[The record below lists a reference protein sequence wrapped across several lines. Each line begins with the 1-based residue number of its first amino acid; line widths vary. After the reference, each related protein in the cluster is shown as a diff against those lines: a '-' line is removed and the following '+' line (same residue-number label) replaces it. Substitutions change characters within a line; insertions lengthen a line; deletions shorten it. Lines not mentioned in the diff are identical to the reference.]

1 MHFAETSVHRFVVGN
16 ALEIGTTH
24 YAYEF
29 VRHLYSTFFCDLIVA
44 YDTERDVG
52 SYSRELVELFVGK
65 EAVCYLDYTFAT
77 HVGTLEVVTNC
88 DSRLALAEV
97 KHIDDVKKAFVWD
110 MIYDCAVLN
119 SGHKKFLVFHL

>member
-1 MHFAETSVHRFVVGN
+1 MYFTETSAHWFVVGYT
-16 ALEIGTTH
+16 LEIGATH
-24 YAYEF
+24 YAYEL
-29 VRHLYSTFFCDLIVA
+29 VWHLYGTLLYDLIVA

-52 SYSRELVELFVGK
+52 SYGRELVELFVGK
-65 EAVCYLDYTFAT
+65 EAVCYLDYAFAT